1 MQAFGHQI
9 AYTSGETVVLLGSAG
24 DLPHLTDFLQLVP
37 RGFFSLG
44 ISGDQKRLSDQ
55 AGSVIRHILN
65 RTREKFV
72 LILALLQQ
80 FSNCAIAAVPGQYLV
95 FPIAQRGN
103 DQIMQHMTSQ
113 LNSRFQILDIFHRV
127 KIIFR
132 RDKVIVAD
140 ALDVT
145 LFLWGSGKGGRV
157 QTAGN

>member
-9 AYTSGETVVLLGSAG
+9 AYTSGEAALILGSAG

-37 RGFFSLG
+37 RGLFTLG
-44 ISGDQKRLSDQ
+44 ISGNQKRLSDQ

-80 FSNCAIAAVPGQYLV
+80 FSDRAMAAVAGQYLV

-103 DQIMQHMTSQ
+103 DQIMQHMASQ
-113 LNSRFQILDIFHRV
+113 LDSRFQILDIFH
-127 KIIFR
+127 
-132 RDKVIVAD
+132 
-140 ALDVT
+140 
-145 LFLWGSGKGGRV
+145 
-157 QTAGN
+157 